1 VKNRRII
8 GILAVTVCLLVGI
21 TVASRRA
28 RQVTLYRGQSLKAW
42 SIQAYHGNSNAMATL
57 KDLGTNAIPEL
68 IHLLKTRDSF
78 LRRQT
83 WAQLPKF
90 PRRLRRTIA
99 QSYPPPQAE
108 AVREAAAHALGRLGL
123 EARAAIPALSR
134 ALRDPQGRV
143 RWEAANALSSMGKE
157 SMTVLVEAL
166 NEKDSKVRQAA
177 AHGLGQIGPEAVA
190 AVPALAKGL
199 EDPDQSVRNSAAY
212 SLTVMGTPGFLALL
226 DAVESG
232 QVLSRGAA
240 MRTLTNSGLP
250 QMKACSEFLQMARD
264 ESPARRRRAIEAL
277 GAIRVA
283 GSLAVHASLEASGGT
298 EQGTAR
304 ALTGCLKDDSAQIR
318 EAAARALQ
326 SLSVQRTN

>member
-83 WAQLPKF
+83 WAQLPKL

-190 AVPALAKGL
+190 AVPAL
-199 EDPDQSVRNSAAY
+199 
-212 SLTVMGTPGFLALL
+212 

-283 GSLAVHASLEASGGT
+283 GSLAVHASLEALDDPAMEVRLAAIKTLGASGGT